1 MPMPEAAALL
11 GQALVA
17 SRPPPLLPMEAR
29 DLVFEA
35 GGKRLIDGID
45 LVLSAGAITV
55 IMGPNGAGKSLLLR
69 LLHGMIEPTAGT
81 VRWGGEPPDDAVRR
95 RQAMVF
101 QRPVLLRRSVAANLE
116 FVLSQRGPAGK
127 ERCRELLRQVEL
139 EALASRPARLL
150 SGGEQQRLALVR
162 ALATEP
168 EVLFLDEPTIGLDPA
183 ARRTVWDRLRQL
195 RSDKGMT
202 ILISTHDMEE
212 AETLCDEL
220 AILHQGRLATAGRP
234 DALKAEVG
242 PDATLADVF
251 VHFSGAAIDSSGHAS
266 EVRASRA
273 AVLRRG

>member
-1 MPMPEAAALL
+1 MSAQPDVAIRSDSLSKRYGHFAALDGL
-11 GQALVA
+11 SLDIGRGLIFG
-17 SRPPPLLPMEAR
+17 LL
-29 DLVFEA
+29 
-35 GGKRLIDGID
+35 
-45 LVLSAGAITV
+45 
-55 IMGPNGAGKSLLLR
+55 GPNGAGKSTAIKILTTLL
-69 LLHGMIEPTAGT
+69 EASAGSAR
-81 VRWGGEPPDDAVRR
+81 VAGFDVAKQPVEVRR
-95 RQAMVF
+95 RIGYVPQ
-101 QRPVLLRRSVAANLE
+101 LLSADGALTARENLD
-116 FVLSQRGPAGK
+116 LSARLYGLRGSQRDDRIGQALRFAG
-127 ERCRELLRQVEL
+127 L
-139 EALASRPARLL
+139 EDASDHLVRTF
-150 SGGEQQRLALVR
+150 SGGMVRRLEIAQ
-162 ALATEP
+162 ATLHEP

>member
-1 MPMPEAAALL
+1 MPEAIALMGDAA
-11 GQALVA
+11 GAAA
-17 SRPPPLLPMEAR
+17 SLPLLPVVAR
-29 DLVFEA
+29 GLVFEA

-101 QRPVLLRRSVAANLE
+101 QRPVLLRRSVAANVE
-116 FVLSQRGPAGK
+116 FVLNQRGPAGK

-139 EALASRPARLL
+139 EALANRPARLL

-168 EVLFLDEPTIGLDPA
+168 EVLFLDEPTASLDPRSTDMIERIVRA
-183 ARRTVWDRLRQL
+183 MHERGTKIVFVTHDLGQARR
-195 RSDKGMT
+195 
-202 ILISTHDMEE
+202 
-212 AETLCDEL
+212 L
-220 AILHQGRLATAGRP
+220 AQEVIFLHAGRVVEHAPAPQFFTRPASPQAQDYLAGRL
-234 DALKAEVG
+234 
-242 PDATLADVF
+242 VF
-251 VHFSGAAIDSSGHAS
+251 
-266 EVRASRA
+266 
-273 AVLRRG
+273 